1 MRAALDTDRYLA
13 LLDAYAAALA
23 SLPELQARGLRPL
36 AAAQLRKLEKAAR
49 KLDREPADEE
59 LHALRIQAKR
69 ARYSAELVAV
79 ADHGKRLARYLD
91 ALKSLQDVIGEHQ
104 DAVVAEA
111 EVRSVATAKTG
122 IAAGRLIERER
133 EQRRER
139 RRAYP
144 DALALTLRRGRDA
157 VA

>member
-1 MRAALDTDRYLA
+1 
-13 LLDAYAAALA
+13 
-23 SLPELQARGLRPL
+23 
-36 AAAQLRKLEKAAR
+36 LRKLEKAAR

-79 ADHGKRLARYLD
+79 ADDGKRLARYLD

-111 EVRSVATAKTG
+111 EVRRVATAKTG

-133 EQRRER
+133 ERRRER